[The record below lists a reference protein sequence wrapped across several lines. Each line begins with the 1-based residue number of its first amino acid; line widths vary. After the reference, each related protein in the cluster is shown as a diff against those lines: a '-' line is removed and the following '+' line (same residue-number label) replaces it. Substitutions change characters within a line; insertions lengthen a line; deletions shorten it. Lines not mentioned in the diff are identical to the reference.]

1 MDEFEDDVPCSVNFL
16 CSAHDYLGPLSLCTL
31 GSGKVLTLL
40 VDGMLKYE
48 IFHLTVL
55 LLVPTQSNVSFYYLS
70 GIVDTLFKGVSGKGT
85 SDQLCKSME
94 QALYCLYAHPSKKS
108 KARHLVDH
116 GISNIAFTWK
126 HCLKPYLF
134 LRPKK
139 LPEYDDLKSASVVQE
154 TVVFFRRIIALVPD
168 RFRIKK
174 REKLVRRH
182 LHSPD
187 QKEFPKFDDLTSV
200 VKGGGCDSTDNDE
213 R

>member
-1 MDEFEDDVPCSVNFL
+1 
-16 CSAHDYLGPLSLCTL
+16 
-31 GSGKVLTLL
+31 
-40 VDGMLKYE
+40 
-48 IFHLTVL
+48 
-55 LLVPTQSNVSFYYLS
+55 
-70 GIVDTLFKGVSGKGT
+70 
-85 SDQLCKSME
+85 ME

-116 GISNIAFTWK
+116 GISNIAFTWDR
-126 HCLKPYLF
+126 CLKPYLY

-168 RFRIKK
+168 RFRIKR

-182 LHSPD
+182 LHSPH
-187 QKEFPKFDDLTSV
+187 QKEFPKFDDLTSLVV
-200 VKGGGCDSTDNDE
+200 VKGGGDNTDDDDN

>member
-1 MDEFEDDVPCSVNFL
+1 MKFSILLYYYLYLPNPMSHFTKIKTCPPFL
-16 CSAHDYLGPLSLCTL
+16 
-31 GSGKVLTLL
+31 
-40 VDGMLKYE
+40 
-48 IFHLTVL
+48 F
-55 LLVPTQSNVSFYYLS
+55 FYYLS